1 VSAKTSRR
9 TKSSILTASFFLI
22 ASSLLHNVSA
32 QTSIRLNDVPRETI
46 ENRLRHFSRK
56 DAEREQILKAAFQ
69 EVGCRD
75 EHLSEQPVKRAKLP
89 NLICVLPGAAD
100 SEIIVGAHFDHISEG
115 SGVVDNWSGAAMLA
129 SFYQALR
136 IEPRKHRFVFVAF
149 SGEEQGLFGSEEY
162 AKQLTP
168 GQISNIRVM
177 VNIDTLGL
185 GPTKVWLT
193 HSDHHLADVLYG
205 VSKTMNIPLAVVNG
219 DQVGDEDSSSFI
231 KRKIPTVMIHSI
243 TTETFPILHSK
254 RDDISA
260 VNFADYFDSYRL
272 ISAYLAYLDSTLN

>member
-1 VSAKTSRR
+1 MTVRISALR
-9 TKSSILTASFFLI
+9 KSSALAAISCLI
-22 ASSLLHNVSA
+22 ASSLLHNASA

-46 ENRLRHFSRK
+46 ETRLRHFSLK
-56 DAEREQILKAAFQ
+56 DAELEQILKAAFQ

-100 SEIIVGAHFDHISEG
+100 SELIIGAHFDHVSEG

-129 SFYQALR
+129 SFYQALS
-136 IEPRKHRFVFVAF
+136 IEPRKHKFVFIAF
-149 SGEEQGLFGSEEY
+149 SGEEQGLLGSEEY
-162 AKQLTP
+162 AKQLP
-168 GQISNIRVM
+168 SAQIPKIRVM
-177 VNIDTLGL
+177 INLDTLGL
-185 GPTKVWLT
+185 GPTKVWLH

-205 VSKTMNIPLAVVNG
+205 ISKAMNIPLAVVDVDDFG
-219 DQVGDEDSSSFI
+219 DDDSSSFI
-231 KRKIPTVMIHSI
+231 KRKVPTVMIHSL
-243 TTETFPILHSK
+243 TAANFPILHSK

-260 VNFADYFDSYRL
+260 IKFADYYDSYRL